1 MGENI
6 IGWDAEDN
14 PIVPVNPIIPYI
26 EGDGIGPDIW
36 AAAQP
41 VFDRAVEI
49 AYEGKRQII
58 WHELLAGEKAQK
70 VYGQENPLPEKTVEG
85 ILQYGIAIK
94 GPLTTPVRSGF

>member
-1 MGENI
+1 VLNNYKIGDIKLGENI
-6 IGWDAEDN
+6 IGWDKEDN
-14 PIVPVNPIIPYI
+14 PIVPDNPIIPYI

-58 WHELLAGEKAQK
+58 WHEL
-70 VYGQENPLPEKTVEG
+70 
-85 ILQYGIAIK
+85 
-94 GPLTTPVRSGF
+94 